1 MSQSRWQTIGEAA
14 VAVLTT
20 AEAADKAATA
30 RKVAAAW
37 RTGLLAASY
46 DTPPPDRPAR
56 PAKPELLP
64 PADMPKRRK
73 AGTLDNRR
81 ALLHAVAH
89 IELNAVD
96 LAFDIVARFGADMP
110 RPFTDDWI
118 GVGDDEARHFG
129 LLSARLSALD
139 CAYGDLPAHDG
150 LWQSAAATAHDAA
163 ARLAVVPMVLEARG
177 LDVTP
182 QMIDRF
188 ARLGDAESAAALQT
202 IYDEEVGHVAAGTRW
217 FHHLCA
223 WEGVD
228 PEEKFQS
235 LVRTYFNGLLKRP
248 FNRPARDAAGLPFS
262 FYDPLA
268 DMLL

>member
-1 MSQSRWQTIGEAA
+1 MRQPDWQTIGEAA

-20 AEAADKAATA
+20 AGAAEKAATA
-30 RKVAAAW
+30 RAAAAAW
-37 RTGLLAASY
+37 RAGSLAATY

-56 PAKPELLP
+56 PARPELLL

-73 AGTLDNRR
+73 AGTADNRR
-81 ALLHAVAH
+81 ALIHAVAH
-89 IELNAVD
+89 IELNAID
-96 LAFDIVARFGADMP
+96 LAFDIVARFGGEMP
-110 RPFTDDWI
+110 RAFTDDWI

-129 LLSARLSALD
+129 LLSARLAALD
-139 CAYGDLPAHDG
+139 CTYGDLPAHDG
-150 LWQSAAATAHDAA
+150 LWQAATATAHDIA

-202 IYDEEVGHVAAGTRW
+202 IYDEEVGHVEAGSRW

-223 WEGVD
+223 IEGAE

-235 LVRTYFNGLLKRP
+235 LVRTYFKGLLKRP
-248 FNRPARDAAGLPFS
+248 FNRPARDSAGLPFS